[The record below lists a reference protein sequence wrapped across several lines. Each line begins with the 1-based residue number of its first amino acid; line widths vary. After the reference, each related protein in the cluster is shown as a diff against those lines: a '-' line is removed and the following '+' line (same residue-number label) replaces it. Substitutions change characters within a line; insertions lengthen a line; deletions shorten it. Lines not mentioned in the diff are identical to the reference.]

1 MHEAYVPQEHEDTVP
16 PERGFT
22 RDGGESLVLEMSSTA
37 SAIFADF
44 RPTGR
49 LIRDKV
55 RAPEICP
62 PCCTRMAR
70 ISENSGVDEKM
81 TSGRFSSER
90 IRKRTRANMR
100 KFSRGRPE
108 RGALPS

>member
-1 MHEAYVPQEHEDTVP
+1 MHAARVPQGDEDTVP
-16 PERGFT
+16 PEPGFT
-22 RDGGESLVLEMSSTA
+22 RDGGESLVLEMSSIA

-49 LIRDKV
+49 LIRDKA
-55 RAPEICP
+55 RAPEVCP
-62 PCCTRMAR
+62 HCCTRMAR

-81 TSGRFSSER
+81 GRSRFSCEM
-90 IRKRTRANMR
+90 ICKPTRANMR
-100 KFSRGRPE
+100 KLTRGRPE